1 MPAAKPDTAAKPD
14 RGRWRLAVAFV
25 LDLFAVSCVVG
36 VLSLFTNL
44 AGGESDELGFLA
56 AIFAILGV
64 LYLVVARQTV
74 GYTLGEA
81 LLDVRYHPP
90 HRPRLSM
97 LDKVRKS

>member
-1 MPAAKPDTAAKPD
+1 MPAAKPATAAGPHS
-14 RGRWRLAVAFV
+14 GRWRLAVAFV
-25 LDLFAVSCVVG
+25 LDLVAVTCVAG
-36 VLSLFTNL
+36 ALSLITNL
-44 AGGESDELGFLA
+44 AGDDSGDLAFVA

-90 HRPRLSM
+90 RDRRRMQRLG
-97 LDKVRKS
+97 